1 MLERNVLSRFF
12 NSVIIGHILVHVIVI
27 MHTSLTKLF
36 RTTVHRERI
45 ASPLL
50 EHIQNFPHHLR
61 VIHGDNGM
69 QVVAIGKSYVG

>member
-1 MLERNVLSRFF
+1 
-12 NSVIIGHILVHVIVI
+12 

-36 RTTVHRERI
+36 RTTVYRERI
-45 ASPLL
+45 ASPQL

-69 QVVAIGKSYVG
+69 QVVTIGKSYVG